1 MNSKSIKQHP
11 DFLDFCKRRNLK
23 SSTINRYVIA
33 LHKYSDLIDLDIDE
47 MIEEAEEEEDLG
59 LRLRKRKI
67 RKHLIKFK
75 EYLDNRKYSEN
86 YKIGTLSMVRAFYSE
101 YDITLP
107 KNFKR
112 KARSDRK
119 PLLFED
125 LPSMEEIK
133 YILQYA
139 KPVFRSMILL
149 GVSSGMSTA
158 ELLSLTFDHLYDAM
172 DLSEDSYN
180 INELIDVLKSKSE
193 KIPFWNVIR
202 IKTTNHYFTFS
213 SPESIVSLINYLEDL
228 NRLHNKKYKTDI
240 EITPKTKLFLNN
252 RFKSINE
259 NLIQITYRRLNEKAG
274 YKRPDGTN
282 YIRPHVLRKVF
293 ASTLERNK
301 MPHLMTRWL
310 MGHKLDPTTSAYFK
324 ANPETLKEEYI
335 QIVEQLNVN
344 QDIEIKTVTT
354 EGYDQLLIDSKDKGD
369 QIEAMKKQIK
379 EMEIRNKERD
389 EFLDDLMTKKN
400 VVEKILEEDKKAK

>member
-324 ANPETLKEEYI
+324 ADPETLKEEYI

-344 QDIEIKTVTT
+344 QDIEVKTVTT

>member
-1 MNSKSIKQHP
+1 MHSKAIKQHP

-23 SSTINRYVIA
+23 SSTIKKYVIA
-33 LHKYSDLIDLDIDE
+33 LHKYTDLIGLDIDE

-75 EYLDNRKYSEN
+75 QYLDDQKYSEN
-86 YKIGTLSMVRAFYSE
+86 YKTGTLASIRAFYSE
-101 YDITLP
+101 YDLTLP
-107 KNFKR
+107 KNFKK

-125 LPSMEEIK
+125 LPTMEEIK

-139 KPVFRSMILL
+139 KPVFRSMILF

-158 ELLSLTFDHLYDAM
+158 ELLSLTFEHLYDAM
-172 DLSEDSYN
+172 DISEDSYN
-180 INELIDVLKSKSE
+180 INDLMNVLKSNSD

-202 IKTTNHYFTFS
+202 IKTSHQYFTFS
-213 SPESIVSLINYLEDL
+213 SPESIMGLTNYLEDL
-228 NRLHNKKYKTDI
+228 NRLHQRKYKTDI

-252 RFKSINE
+252 RFKPINE
-259 NLIQITYRRLNEKAG
+259 NLMVITYRRLNEKAG
-274 YKRPDGTN
+274 YRRPDGTN

-301 MPHLMTRWL
+301 MPHLMTRWI
-310 MGHKLDPTTSAYFK
+310 MGHKLDTTTSAYFK
-324 ANPETLKEEYI
+324 ADPKALKEEYI
-335 QIVEQLNVN
+335 QIVEHVNVN
-344 QDIEIKTVTT
+344 QEIEVRTVTT
-354 EGYDQLLIDSKDKGD
+354 ESYDQLLKDSKEK
-369 QIEAMKKQIK
+369 EKKLKAMEIK
-379 EMEIRNKERD
+379 MAEMEKKNKERD
-389 EFLDDLMTKKN
+389 KLLD
-400 VVEKILEEDKKAK
+400 EIIHDKKVMGNILK